1 MGRNVRRSAFISLLR
16 EGGAC
21 AGSCVRADSIF
32 SRSVS
37 TRRSRASYALLTFET
52 QLAARLGDVIV
63 DLLGAIVRI
72 NLADEWLVIT
82 LLFEE
87 SDPNRWNNA

>member
-1 MGRNVRRSAFISLLR
+1 
-16 EGGAC
+16 
-21 AGSCVRADSIF
+21 VRADSIF

-37 TRRSRASYALLTFET
+37 TRRSRASHALLTFET